1 MAPPWRL
8 PRAPRGIEGGA
19 SLKDLRIGVDI
30 VEIARIE
37 HALRRH
43 GERFIGRVFTPRE
56 AEYCRARLSAGSWA
70 ARFAAKEALG
80 KALRVT
86 DRVPNW
92 TDVEVVVDARG
103 RPTLSL
109 SGHAARLARG
119 ARMEVSLSH
128 THRYAVAMVALIED

>member
-1 MAPPWRL
+1 V
-8 PRAPRGIEGGA
+8 
-19 SLKDLRIGVDI
+19 KDLRIGVDI
-30 VEIARIE
+30 VEIGRIE

-43 GERFIGRVFTPRE
+43 GDRFIERVFTPSE
-56 AEYCRARLSAGSWA
+56 AAYCRAKQSAGSWA

-80 KALRVT
+80 KALRVV

-92 TDVEVVVDARG
+92 TDVEVVMDSRG
-103 RPTLSL
+103 RPSL
-109 SGHAARLARG
+109 RLGGLAAELARG